1 MSKEVKE
8 TLKFSGYVLE
18 DRSSDIPEI
27 KGVYCAYAASYN
39 PQERKWVGK
48 DIVYFGKS
56 EEGDGNIRAR
66 VNAHKQSDDAARRTL
81 EDGEKLLYTYAA
93 TDNADVCERALVAAH
108 SHLPRLANTQLTN
121 GYVGPKISLTMM
133 GACYGIRPQINFE
146 AKKEDEF

>member
-27 KGVYCAYAASYN
+27 KGVYCAYAASYD
-39 PQERKWVGK
+39 PQRDAWGGT

-56 EEGDGNIRAR
+56 EDGDGNIRAR
-66 VNAHKQSDDAARRTL
+66 VNAHKQLDDTARRTL
-81 EDGEKLLYTYAA
+81 KEGEKLLYTYAA

-108 SHLPRLANTQLTN
+108 SHLPRLANTQLTD
-121 GYVGPKISLTMM
+121 GYIGPRISLTIM
-133 GACYGIRPQINFE
+133 GACYGIEPQINFE
-146 AKKEDEF
+146 ARKEN